1 MLREPLLDQ
10 DTIVA
15 IATAWGEAGIAIVRL
30 SGSSAVE
37 LSKQVLRFK
46 AGLGFPPPR
55 LMRLGFLTGDDGRVI
70 DQVLAVHFKSPQSY
84 TGEDLVEIH
93 THGGTLAAQLC
104 VESLIRKGAKP
115 AEPGE
120 FTKRAFLNG
129 RIDLSQSESVL
140 GIIRSRS
147 EEALRAA
154 ARTLSGELSAFA
166 CDIREELLALQSA
179 MEVGLDY
186 PEESFSFHYKSDEE
200 WLGSISTLRMS
211 LSDLRDRCSVG
222 LLLREGI
229 RVALTGRPN
238 VGKSS
243 LLNALLKQARAIVTA
258 IPGTTRDVIE
268 ETVTWRGVPIRLVDT
283 AGLRLLPASIVGLR
297 TNVDLRGHN
306 EIEAMG
312 IERSLDE
319 LRRAD
324 ICLWILDVSKPLD
337 DEDKTNLKNLR
348 DKYHIVVL
356 NKADLN
362 TADHPPEI
370 TEEDVR
376 ATSPENMPIV
386 LSLSAK
392 TGEGL
397 ELLKDAI
404 LSMAMESGTLDSG
417 LNVTSRQL
425 SEVSEAL
432 SCLTSAE
439 TAMAEENGQ
448 DVVASLL
455 GSARECLERL
465 LGLSYDDALLDSI
478 FSRFCVG
485 K

>member
-1 MLREPLLDQ
+1 MVSSQ

-30 SGSSAVE
+30 SGPSAVE
-37 LSKQVLRFK
+37 LSKSVLRFK
-46 AGLGFPPPR
+46 AGSEFPPPR
-55 LMRLGFLTGDDGRVI
+55 LMRLASTIGADGSVT
-70 DQVLAVHFKSPQSY
+70 DQVLAVYFKSPKSY
-84 TGEDLVEIH
+84 TGEDVVEIH

-104 VESLIRKGAKP
+104 VESLIRKGARP

-154 ARTLSGELSAFA
+154 TRTLSGELSAFVS
-166 CDIREELLALQSA
+166 DIREELLALQSA
-179 MEVGLDY
+179 LEVELDF
-186 PEESFSFHYKSDEE
+186 PEEGFSYPYLHKSDEE

-211 LSDLRDRCSVG
+211 LDDLRDRCSVG

-229 RVALTGRPN
+229 RVALSGRPN

-243 LLNALLKQARAIVTA
+243 LLNALLKQARSIVTA

-268 ETVTWRGVPIRLVDT
+268 ETVTWQGVPIRLVDT
-283 AGLRLLPASIVGLR
+283 AGLRLLPSSAGSLR
-297 TNVDLRGHN
+297 AQD

-312 IERSLDE
+312 IERALDE

-324 ICLWILDVSKPLD
+324 VCIWVLDASKPLG
-337 DEDKTNLKNLR
+337 DEDKAYLEDLR
-348 DKYHIVVL
+348 DKDYIVVL
-356 NKADLN
+356 NKSDLIA
-362 TADHPPEI
+362 ADHPPAVS
-370 TEEDVR
+370 EEDIR
-376 ATSPENMPIV
+376 ATSPEEMPAV
-386 LSLSAK
+386 LSISAK
-392 TGEGL
+392 RGDGL

-404 LSMAMESGTLDSG
+404 LSMAKGSGALNSG
-417 LNVTSRQL
+417 LNVTARQF

-439 TAMAEENGQ
+439 AAMAEKNGQ
-448 DVVASLL
+448 DVAAGLL

>member
-1 MLREPLLDQ
+1 MHNQ

-15 IATAWGEAGIAIVRL
+15 IATAWGEAGIAIVRI
-30 SGSSAVE
+30 SGPSAME
-37 LSKQVLRFK
+37 LSKSVLRFK
-46 AGLGFPPPR
+46 AGSGNNPPPR
-55 LMRLGFLTGDDGRVI
+55 LMRLAYLTGDDGNAI
-70 DQVLAVHFKSPQSY
+70 DQVLTVYFQSPKSY

-104 VESLIRKGAKP
+104 VEALIRRGARP

-120 FTKRAFLNG
+120 FTRRAFLNG
-129 RIDLSQSESVL
+129 RIDLPQAESVL

-154 ARTLSGELSAFA
+154 GRTLSGEFSALA
-166 CDIREELLALQSA
+166 SGIREELLTMQSTL
-179 MEVGLDY
+179 EVELDY
-186 PEESFSFHYKSDEE
+186 PEEISSSHEGGEGDEK
-200 WLGSISTLRMS
+200 LLASISALRS
-211 LSDLRDRCSVG
+211 NLSDLRDRCSVG

-238 VGKSS
+238 AGKSS

-268 ETVTWRGVPIRLVDT
+268 ETAAWRGVPIRLVDT
-283 AGLRLLPASIVGLR
+283 AGLRDIRAQ
-297 TNVDLRGHN
+297 D

-312 IERSLDE
+312 IERTLEE

-324 ICLWILDVSKPLD
+324 ICLWVMDISKPLD
-337 DEDKTNLKNLR
+337 DEDKSYLANLR
-348 DKYHIVVL
+348 GKEHIIIL
-356 NKADLN
+356 NKTDL
-362 TADHPPEI
+362 TASHPLAVS
-370 TEEDVR
+370 EDDIRDAVSLNE
-376 ATSPENMPIV
+376 TPII
-386 LSLSAK
+386 LPISAQ

-397 ELLKDAI
+397 ERLKDAI
-404 LSMAMESGTLDSG
+404 LSKAIGSGVLDSG
-417 LNVTSRQL
+417 LNVTARQL
-425 SEVSEAL
+425 SEINESI
-432 SCLTSAE
+432 SCLT
-439 TAMAEENGQ
+439 MAEIAMTEGKGQ
-448 DVVASLL
+448 DITAGLL

-465 LGLSYDDALLDSI
+465 LGLSHDDALLDSI

>member
-1 MLREPLLDQ
+1 VYNQ

-30 SGSSAVE
+30 SGPSAVE
-37 LSKQVLRFK
+37 FSKSILRFE
-46 AGLGFPPPR
+46 AGYPPPR
-55 LMRLGFLTGDDGRVI
+55 FMRLASLTGDDGNVI
-70 DQVLAVHFKSPQSY
+70 DQVLAVYFQSPKSY

-104 VESLIRKGAKP
+104 VEVLIRKGARL

-120 FTKRAFLNG
+120 FTKRAFLSG
-129 RIDLSQSESVL
+129 RIDLPQAESVL

-154 ARTLSGELSAFA
+154 GRTLSGELSVFA
-166 CDIREELLALQSA
+166 SDIREELLTLQSA
-179 MEVGLDY
+179 LEVELDY
-186 PEESFSFHYKSDEE
+186 PEEISFSPQDDDKGDKK
-200 WLGSISTLRMS
+200 WLGLVTTLRVS

-238 VGKSS
+238 AGKSS

-268 ETVTWRGVPIRLVDT
+268 ENVAWRGVPIRLVDT
-283 AGLRLLPASIVGLR
+283 AGLRDIRAQ
-297 TNVDLRGHN
+297 D
-306 EIEAMG
+306 EIEVMG
-312 IERSLDE
+312 IERAVEE

-324 ICLWILDVSKPLD
+324 ICLWVMDISKPLD
-337 DEDKTNLKNLR
+337 SEDKSYLENLR
-348 DKYHIVVL
+348 GKDHIIVL
-356 NKADLN
+356 NKADL
-362 TADHPPEI
+362 AAAHPPAVS
-370 TEEDVR
+370 EDDIGN
-376 ATSPENMPIV
+376 AMPPNEMPVILPV
-386 LSLSAK
+386 SAK

-397 ELLKDAI
+397 ERLKDAI
-404 LSMAMESGTLDSG
+404 LSKAMGSGALDSG
-417 LNVTSRQL
+417 LNVTARQL
-425 SEVSEAL
+425 SEINESL
-432 SCLTSAE
+432 SCLT
-439 TAMAEENGQ
+439 MAEIAITEQKGQ
-448 DVVASLL
+448 DIVAGLL

-465 LGLSYDDALLDSI
+465 LGQSHDDALLDSI